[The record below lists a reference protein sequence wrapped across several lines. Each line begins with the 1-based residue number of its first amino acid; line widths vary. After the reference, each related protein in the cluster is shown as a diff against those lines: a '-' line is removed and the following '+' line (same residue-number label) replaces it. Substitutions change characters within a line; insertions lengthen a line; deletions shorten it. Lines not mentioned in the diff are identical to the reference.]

1 MLLLATHVLEA
12 GERGFMKFRYGVEW
26 GIGSTILS
34 GTKCSYIADEGFLVE
49 SEELKFLCHMN
60 GCITGFL
67 GMEVMDRLGFRVY
80 SGYMGLTKR
89 ERMIPLTMR
98 AAWNFNGFSSRT
110 SSSMFV
116 DAGAG
121 FRKDAKVSFL
131 GRTGYSYSCRL
142 TEKTALELN
151 AAALVS
157 CSHPDVN
164 AKYTGGTVEKENLG
178 LSRSWNAGLLF
189 TIGLVF

>member
-1 MLLLATHVLEA
+1 
-12 GERGFMKFRYGVEW
+12 
-26 GIGSTILS
+26 
-34 GTKCSYIADEGFLVE
+34 
-49 SEELKFLCHMN
+49 
-60 GCITGFL
+60 
-67 GMEVMDRLGFRVY
+67 
-80 SGYMGLTKR
+80 
-89 ERMIPLTMR
+89 MIPLTMR
-98 AAWNFNGFSSRT
+98 AAWNFNGFSART
-110 SSSMFV
+110 SGSMFV

-131 GRTGYSYSCRL
+131 GRTGYSFSCRL

-157 CSHPDVN
+157 CSHPEVK